1 MKPSELIESLKLL
14 VGIQRPAFITG
25 DAGVGKSRIVR
36 QVAEG
41 LDLDLIDVRA
51 VLLDPVDIRGLPHV
65 NGDGRAHWA
74 IPDFLPRE
82 GNGLLFLDELNRAP
96 QLVQNACLQLALE
109 RQVGEYK
116 LPDGWSVVAAGNPD
130 THRGVTRMSEALA
143 NRFVHLAIVPDLD
156 DWTRW
161 AISADVRPELIAFVR
176 FRPELLHSYDPKS
189 TEKAYPSPRSWE
201 FVSQM
206 LNASPPASIEHALY
220 AGTVGEGPAGELIG
234 FLDVYRQL
242 PSIDGILMNPKKAA
256 VPEEPG
262 ALFAV
267 SAALAR
273 KSTEANFDRVMT
285 YADRMPPEWMVYCV
299 KDATARDQRLCDT
312 TAFIKFAADHSDI
325 MG

>member
-1 MKPSELIESLKLL
+1 MKPSDLISSLKLL
-14 VGIQRPAFITG
+14 ITLKRPSFITG

-36 QVAEG
+36 QVAGELG
-41 LDLDLIDVRA
+41 LQLIDVRA

-74 IPDFLPRE
+74 IPDFLPRDGE
-82 GNGLLFLDELNRAP
+82 GVIFLDELNRAP
-96 QLVQNACLQLALE
+96 QLTQNACLQLALE
-109 RQVGEYK
+109 RQVGEYH
-116 LPDGWSVVAAGNPD
+116 LPDGWSVLAVGNPD

-143 NRFVHLAIVPDLD
+143 NRFVHLSAEADVD

-161 AISADVRPELIAFVR
+161 AIGADVRPELIAFIR

-201 FVSQM
+201 FVSQI
-206 LNASPPASIEHALY
+206 LNASPDPSVEHALY
-220 AGTVGEGPAGELIG
+220 AGTVGEGPAGELKG

-242 PSIDGILMNPKKAA
+242 PSIDNILMNPKKAK

-267 SAALAR
+267 AAALAR
-273 KSTEANFDRVMT
+273 KATESNFDRVMQ
-285 YADRMPPEWMVYCV
+285 YADRIPREWAVYCV
-299 KDATARDQRLCDT
+299 KDATARDERLCDT
-312 TAFIKFAADHSDI
+312 PAFIKFAADNADI